1 MAYLYAGLGVAM
13 LAGIMAIF
21 EMGLALKGQSL
32 IPSPADAYLSDPG
45 VKEMDQNLLRLL
57 NNNPAPVVQGL
68 ESTLLCNALN
78 AAYKTRYP
86 AKVNPWVEDLRPQ
99 INNAWLNACVMN
111 NGSHRVLIVP
121 ELVNESI
128 PYQFYS
134 CVIDD
139 GEDRCS
145 FERGA

>member
-21 EMGLALKGQSL
+21 EMGLALTGQSL
-32 IPSPADAYLSDPG
+32 IPSPSDPYLSDPS

-57 NNNPAPVVQGL
+57 NNPAQVVPDL
-68 ESTLLCNALN
+68 EGTVLCNALKD
-78 AAYKTRYP
+78 AYQTRYP
-86 AKVNPWVEDLRPQ
+86 AKAYPWVEDSRPP
-99 INNAWLNACVMN
+99 INNVWLNSCVMN
-111 NGSHRVLIVP
+111 DGSHRVLIKP
-121 ELVNESI
+121 DLVNPSI
-128 PYQFYS
+128 SYQFFS

-145 FERGA
+145 FEQGT